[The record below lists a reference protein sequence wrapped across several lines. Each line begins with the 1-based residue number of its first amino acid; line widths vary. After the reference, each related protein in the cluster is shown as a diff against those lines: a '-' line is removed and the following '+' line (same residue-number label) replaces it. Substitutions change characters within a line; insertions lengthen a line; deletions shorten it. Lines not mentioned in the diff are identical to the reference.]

1 MNEQSVFS
9 VIAID
14 GPAASGKSTVAR
26 RLAQFLGFSFVNS
39 GAMYRAVAWLAYLR
53 KLNPSDNVAVFK
65 QLGTVSFQFG
75 ISNKESFILI
85 DGENPDQHLK
95 EEVVNRTVSAISA
108 IPDVRGF
115 LLPHLR
121 GFVRLD
127 NIVMEGRDIGSTV
140 FPETPFKFYIDAAPE
155 VRARRRAAQGLKDN
169 LAHRDRADSSRRSS
183 PLVIADD
190 AEVID
195 SSSVSIAGVVDE
207 VLRRLSQKGLAVASR
222 ADR

>member
-1 MNEQSVFS
+1 
-9 VIAID
+9 
-14 GPAASGKSTVAR
+14 
-26 RLAQFLGFSFVNS
+26 
-39 GAMYRAVAWLAYLR
+39 MYRAVAWLAHLR
-53 KLNPSDNVAVFK
+53 KLNPSDDVAVFK
-65 QLGTVSFQFG
+65 QLGTASFQFG
-75 ISNKESFILI
+75 IANKESFILI

-108 IPDVRGF
+108 IPEIRAF

-121 GFVRLD
+121 GFARLD

-190 AEVID
+190 AQVID
-195 SSSVSIAGVVDE
+195 SSSLSIAGVIDE
-207 VLRRLSQKGLAVASR
+207 VLGRLSQKGLAVASKN
-222 ADR
+222 DR

>member
-1 MNEQSVFS
+1 LNELSVFS

-26 RLAQFLGFSFVNS
+26 QLAQHLGFSFVNS
-39 GAMYRAVAWLAYLR
+39 GAMYRAVAWLAHLR
-53 KLNPSDNVAVFK
+53 KLNPSDSVAVSK

-75 ISNKESFILI
+75 IANKESFVLI
-85 DGENPDQHLK
+85 DGEKPDQHLK
-95 EEVVNRTVSAISA
+95 EEVVNRTVSTVSA
-108 IPDVRGF
+108 IPEIRAF

-121 GFVRLD
+121 GFARLD

-195 SSSVSIAGVVDE
+195 SSSLSIAGVVDE
-207 VLRRLSQKGLAVASR
+207 VLGRLSQKGLAVASKN
-222 ADR
+222 DR

>member
-1 MNEQSVFS
+1 
-9 VIAID
+9 
-14 GPAASGKSTVAR
+14 
-26 RLAQFLGFSFVNS
+26 
-39 GAMYRAVAWLAYLR
+39 MYRAVAWLAHLR
-53 KLNPSDNVAVFK
+53 KLNPSDNVAVSK

-85 DGENPDQHLK
+85 DGEKPDQHLK

-108 IPDVRGF
+108 IPEIRAF

-121 GFVRLD
+121 GFARLD

-169 LAHRDRADSSRRSS
+169 LAHRDRADSSRRLS

-195 SSSVSIAGVVDE
+195 SSSLSIAGVMQE
-207 VLRRLSQKGLAVASR
+207 VLGRLSQKGLAAASR
-222 ADR
+222 NDR

>member
-1 MNEQSVFS
+1 LNEPSAFS

-26 RLAQFLGFSFVNS
+26 QLAQTLGFSFVNS
-39 GAMYRAVAWLAYLR
+39 GAMYRAVAWLAHLR
-53 KLNPSDNVAVFK
+53 KLNPSDDVVVSK
-65 QLGTVSFQFG
+65 QLGTVSFEFG
-75 ISNKESFILI
+75 IANKESFILI
-85 DGENPDQHLK
+85 DGEKPDQHLK

-108 IPDVRGF
+108 IPEIRAF

-121 GFVRLD
+121 GFARLD

-195 SSSVSIAGVVDE
+195 SSSLSIAGVIDE
-207 VLRRLSQKGLAVASR
+207 VLAKLSQKGLAVASKN
-222 ADR
+222 DR

>member
-1 MNEQSVFS
+1 LNAPTAFS

-14 GPAASGKSTVAR
+14 GPAASGKSTVAKQ
-26 RLAQFLGFSFVNS
+26 LARILGFSFVNS
-39 GAMYRAVAWLAYLR
+39 GAMYRAVAWLAHAHKVNPNDAGAVVQ
-53 KLNPSDNVAVFK
+53 KLASVAFR
-65 QLGTVSFQFG
+65 FG
-75 ISNKESFILI
+75 VTDKESFVLI
-85 DGENPDQHLK
+85 DNENPDRHLK

-108 IPDVRGF
+108 IPEVRAF

-121 GFVRLD
+121 GFAELD

-140 FPETPFKFYIDAAPE
+140 FPETAFKFYIHAAPE

-169 LAHRDRADSSRRSS
+169 LAHRDRVDSSRRSS

-195 SSSVSIAGVVDE
+195 SSTLSISGVIDE
-207 VLRRLSQKGLAVASR
+207 VIRRLKEKGLAQAAEIR
-222 ADR
+222 R

>member
-1 MNEQSVFS
+1 LNELSAFS

-26 RLAQFLGFSFVNS
+26 QLAQTLGFSFVNS
-39 GAMYRAVAWLAYLR
+39 GAMYRAVAWLAHLR
-53 KLNPSDNVAVFK
+53 KLNPSDDAAVSK
-65 QLGTVSFQFG
+65 QLSTVAFQFG
-75 ISNKESFILI
+75 IANKESFILI
-85 DGENPDQHLK
+85 DGEKPDQHLK

-108 IPDVRGF
+108 IPEVRSF

-121 GFVRLD
+121 GFARLD

-195 SSSVSIAGVVDE
+195 SSSLSIAGVIEE
-207 VLRRLSQKGLAVASR
+207 VLGRLSQKGLAAASR
-222 ADR
+222 NDR

>member
-1 MNEQSVFS
+1 MNEPSAFS

-26 RLAQFLGFSFVNS
+26 HLAKFLGFSFVNS
-39 GAMYRAVAWLAYLR
+39 GAMYRAVAWLAHR
-53 KLNPSDNVAVFK
+53 HKINPSDNAGVYK
-65 QLGTVSFQFG
+65 QLSTVSVEFG
-75 ISNKESFILI
+75 ISDKESYILI

-108 IPDVRGF
+108 IPEVRAF
-115 LLPHLR
+115 LMPHLR
-121 GFVRLD
+121 GFARLD

-140 FPETPFKFYIDAAPE
+140 FPETRFKFYIDAAPE

-195 SSSVSIAGVVDE
+195 SSSLSIAGVVDE
-207 VLRRLSQKGLAVASR
+207 VLQRLSQKGLPAASQTNR
-222 ADR
+222 

>member
-1 MNEQSVFS
+1 LNEPSAFS

-26 RLAQFLGFSFVNS
+26 QLAQKLGFSFVNS
-39 GAMYRAVAWLAYLR
+39 GAMYRAVAWLAHLR
-53 KLNPSDNVAVFK
+53 KLNPSDDLVVSK
-65 QLGTVSFQFG
+65 QLGTVSFEFG
-75 ISNKESFILI
+75 IANKESFILI
-85 DGENPDQHLK
+85 DGEKPDQHLK

-108 IPDVRGF
+108 IPEIRAF

-121 GFVRLD
+121 GFARLD

-195 SSSVSIAGVVDE
+195 SSSLSIAGVIDE
-207 VLRRLSQKGLAVASR
+207 VLAKLSQKGLTVASKN
-222 ADR
+222 DR

>member
-1 MNEQSVFS
+1 MNEQSAFS

-26 RLAQFLGFSFVNS
+26 KLAQFLGFSFVNS
-39 GAMYRAVAWLAYLR
+39 GAMYRAVAWLAHLH
-53 KLNPSDNVAVFK
+53 KLNPSDIVAVSK
-65 QLGTVSFQFG
+65 QLGTASFQFG
-75 ISNKESFILI
+75 ISDKESFILM

-108 IPDVRGF
+108 IPEVRAF

-121 GFVRLD
+121 GFARLD

-155 VRARRRAAQGLKDN
+155 VRARRRAAQGVKDN

-195 SSSVSIAGVVDE
+195 SSSLSIAGVVDE
-207 VLRRLSQKGLAVASR
+207 VLGRLSQKGLATATR
-222 ADR
+222 PDR

>member
-1 MNEQSVFS
+1 MNELSAFS

-26 RLAQFLGFSFVNS
+26 QLAQFLGFSFVNS
-39 GAMYRAVAWLAYLR
+39 GAMYRAVAWLAHLR
-53 KLNPSDNVAVFK
+53 KINPSDDVAVSK

-75 ISNKESFILI
+75 IANKESFILI

-108 IPDVRGF
+108 IPEIRAF

-121 GFVRLD
+121 GFARLD

-169 LAHRDRADSSRRSS
+169 LTHRDRADSSRRSS

-195 SSSVSIAGVVDE
+195 SSSLSVAGVIDK
-207 VLRRLSQKGLAVASR
+207 VLGRLSQKGLAVPSKN
-222 ADR
+222 DR

>member
-1 MNEQSVFS
+1 LNEPSAFS

-26 RLAQFLGFSFVNS
+26 HLAKFLGFSFVNS
-39 GAMYRAVAWLAYLR
+39 GAMYRAVAWLAHLR
-53 KLNPSDNVAVFK
+53 RINPSDNVGVSK
-65 QLGTVSFQFG
+65 QLSTVSWEFG
-75 ISNKESFILI
+75 ISEKESFILI
-85 DGENPDQHLK
+85 DGQNPDEHLK

-108 IPDVRGF
+108 IPEVRAF

-121 GFVRLD
+121 GFARLD

-140 FPETPFKFYIDAAPE
+140 FPETRLKFYIDAAPE

-195 SSSVSIAGVVDE
+195 SSSLSIAGVVDK
-207 VLRRLSQKGLAVASR
+207 VLHRLSQKGLAAASR
-222 ADR
+222 IDR

>member
-1 MNEQSVFS
+1 LNEQSAFAV
-9 VIAID
+9 VAID

-26 RLAQFLGFSFVNS
+26 RLAQSLRFSFVNS
-39 GAMYRAVAWLAYLR
+39 GAMYRAVAWLAHMR
-53 KLNPSDNVAVFK
+53 KLNPNDSAAVAK
-65 QLGTVSFQFG
+65 QLAAVTFQFG
-75 ISNKESFILI
+75 IAEKESFVLV
-85 DGENPDQHLK
+85 DGENQDQHLK

-108 IPDVRGF
+108 IPEVRAF

-121 GFVRLD
+121 GFARLD

-140 FPETPFKFYIDAAPE
+140 FPETAFKFYIDAAPE

-169 LAHRDRADSSRRSS
+169 LAHRDRVDSSRRSS

-195 SSSVSIAGVVDE
+195 SSSLSIDGVVNE
-207 VLRRLSQKGLAVASR
+207 VLARLSQKGLVGASEANR
-222 ADR
+222 

>member
-1 MNEQSVFS
+1 LNEQSAFAV
-9 VIAID
+9 VAID

-26 RLAQFLGFSFVNS
+26 RLAQSLGFSFVNS
-39 GAMYRAVAWLAYLR
+39 GAMYRAVAWLAHMR
-53 KLNPSDNVAVFK
+53 KLNPSDSAAVAK
-65 QLGTVSFQFG
+65 QLAVVTVQFG
-75 ISNKESFILI
+75 IAEKDSFVLV

-95 EEVVNRTVSAISA
+95 EEVVNRTVSTISA
-108 IPDVRGF
+108 IPEVRGF

-121 GFVRLD
+121 GFARLD

-140 FPETPFKFYIDAAPE
+140 FPETAFKFYIDAAPE

-195 SSSVSIAGVVDE
+195 SSNLSIDGVVNE
-207 VLRRLSQKGLAVASR
+207 VLGRLSQKGLVGASEANR
-222 ADR
+222 

>member
-1 MNEQSVFS
+1 LNEPSAFS

-26 RLAQFLGFSFVNS
+26 HLAKFLRFSFVNS
-39 GAMYRAVAWLAYLR
+39 GAMYRAVAWLAHLH
-53 KLNPSDNVAVFK
+53 KINPSDNAGVSK
-65 QLGTVSFQFG
+65 QLSTVSVEFG
-75 ISNKESFILI
+75 ISDKESYILI

-108 IPDVRGF
+108 IPEVRAF
-115 LLPHLR
+115 LMPHLR
-121 GFVRLD
+121 GFARLD

-140 FPETPFKFYIDAAPE
+140 FPETRFKFYIDAAPE

-195 SSSVSIAGVVDE
+195 SSSLSIAGVVDE
-207 VLRRLSQKGLAVASR
+207 VLQRLSQKGLPAASQTNR
-222 ADR
+222 

>member
-1 MNEQSVFS
+1 MNEQSAFAV
-9 VIAID
+9 VAID

-26 RLAQFLGFSFVNS
+26 RLAQSLGFSFVNS
-39 GAMYRAVAWLAYLR
+39 GAMYRAVAWLAHIR
-53 KLNPSDNVAVFK
+53 RLNPNDNAAVAK
-65 QLGTVSFQFG
+65 QLAAVSFQFG
-75 ISNKESFILI
+75 VSEKESYVLV
-85 DGENPDQHLK
+85 DGHNPEEHLK

-108 IPDVRGF
+108 IPEVRVF

-121 GFVRLD
+121 GFARLD

-140 FPETPFKFYIDAAPE
+140 FPETAFKFYIDAAPE

-169 LAHRDRADSSRRSS
+169 LAHRDRTDSSRRSS

-195 SSSVSIAGVVDE
+195 SSSLSIDGVLNE
-207 VLRRLSQKGLAVASR
+207 VLGRLRQKGLTGTSEASR
-222 ADR
+222 

>member
-1 MNEQSVFS
+1 LNEPSAFS
-9 VIAID
+9 LIAID

-26 RLAQFLGFSFVNS
+26 HLAKFLGFSFVNS
-39 GAMYRAVAWLAYLR
+39 GAMYRAVAWLAHLH
-53 KLNPSDNVAVFK
+53 KINPSDNAGVSK
-65 QLGTVSFQFG
+65 KLSTVSVEFG
-75 ISNKESFILI
+75 ISNKESYILI

-108 IPDVRGF
+108 IPEVRAF
-115 LLPHLR
+115 LMPHLR
-121 GFVRLD
+121 GFARLD

-140 FPETPFKFYIDAAPE
+140 FPETRFKFYIDAAPE

-195 SSSVSIAGVVDE
+195 SSSLSIAGVVDE
-207 VLRRLSQKGLAVASR
+207 VLQRLSQKGLPAASQTNR
-222 ADR
+222 

>member
-1 MNEQSVFS
+1 LNELSAFS

-26 RLAQFLGFSFVNS
+26 QLAQFLGFSFVNS
-39 GAMYRAVAWLAYLR
+39 GAMYRAVAWLAHLR
-53 KLNPSDNVAVFK
+53 KLNPSDNVAVSK
-65 QLGTVSFQFG
+65 QLGTVSLQFG
-75 ISNKESFILI
+75 IANKESFILI
-85 DGENPDQHLK
+85 DGEKPDQHLK

-108 IPDVRGF
+108 IPEIRAF

-121 GFVRLD
+121 GFARLD

-195 SSSVSIAGVVDE
+195 SSSLSIAGVIDE
-207 VLRRLSQKGLAVASR
+207 VLGRLSQKGLAVASR
-222 ADR
+222 NDR

>member
-1 MNEQSVFS
+1 MNELSAFS

-14 GPAASGKSTVAR
+14 GPAASGKSMVAR
-26 RLAQFLGFSFVNS
+26 QLAQFLGFSFVNS
-39 GAMYRAVAWLAYLR
+39 GAMYRAVAWLAHLR
-53 KLNPSDNVAVFK
+53 KLNPSDNVAISK

-75 ISNKESFILI
+75 IANKESFILI
-85 DGENPDQHLK
+85 DGEKPDQHLK

-108 IPDVRGF
+108 IPQIRAF

-121 GFVRLD
+121 GFARLD

-195 SSSVSIAGVVDE
+195 SSSLSIAGVIDE
-207 VLRRLSQKGLAVASR
+207 VLRKLSQKGLAVASKN
-222 ADR
+222 DR

>member
-1 MNEQSVFS
+1 MNELSAFS

-26 RLAQFLGFSFVNS
+26 QLAQFLGFSFVNS
-39 GAMYRAVAWLAYLR
+39 GAMYRAVAWLAHLR
-53 KLNPSDNVAVFK
+53 KLNPSDNVAISK

-75 ISNKESFILI
+75 IANKESFILI
-85 DGENPDQHLK
+85 DGEKPDQHLK

-108 IPDVRGF
+108 IPEVRAF

-121 GFVRLD
+121 GFARLD

-195 SSSVSIAGVVDE
+195 SSSLSIAGVIDE
-207 VLRRLSQKGLAVASR
+207 ILGKLSQKGLAVASR
-222 ADR
+222 NDR

>member
-1 MNEQSVFS
+1 MNELSAFS

-26 RLAQFLGFSFVNS
+26 QLAQKLGFSFVNS
-39 GAMYRAVAWLAYLR
+39 GAMYRAVAWLAHLR
-53 KLNPSDNVAVFK
+53 KLNPSDDVVVSK
-65 QLGTVSFQFG
+65 QLGTVSFEFG
-75 ISNKESFILI
+75 IANKESFILI
-85 DGENPDQHLK
+85 DGEKPDQHLK

-108 IPDVRGF
+108 IPQIRAF

-121 GFVRLD
+121 GFARLD

-195 SSSVSIAGVVDE
+195 SSSLSIAGVIDE
-207 VLRRLSQKGLAVASR
+207 VLRKLSQKGLAVASKN
-222 ADR
+222 DR

>member
-1 MNEQSVFS
+1 LNEPSAFS

-26 RLAQFLGFSFVNS
+26 QLAQFLGFSFVNS
-39 GAMYRAVAWLAYLR
+39 GAMYRTVAWLAHLR
-53 KLNPSDNVAVFK
+53 KLNPGDDAAVSK
-65 QLGTVSFQFG
+65 HLSTVSFEFG

-95 EEVVNRTVSAISA
+95 EEVVNRTVSAVSA
-108 IPDVRGF
+108 IPEVRAF

-121 GFVRLD
+121 GFARLD

-195 SSSVSIAGVVDE
+195 SSSLSIARVIDE
-207 VLRRLSQKGLAVASR
+207 VLNRLRQKGLAAASKSSQ
-222 ADR
+222 

>member
-1 MNEQSVFS
+1 LNELSAFS

-26 RLAQFLGFSFVNS
+26 QLAQVLGFSFVNS
-39 GAMYRAVAWLAYLR
+39 GAMYRAVAWLAHLR
-53 KLNPSDNVAVFK
+53 KLNPSDDAAVSK
-65 QLGTVSFQFG
+65 QLGTVSLQFG
-75 ISNKESFILI
+75 IANKESFILI
-85 DGENPDQHLK
+85 DGEKPDQHLK

-108 IPDVRGF
+108 IPEIRAF

-121 GFVRLD
+121 GFARLD

-190 AEVID
+190 ADVID
-195 SSSVSIAGVVDE
+195 SSSLSIAGVIEE
-207 VLRRLSQKGLAVASR
+207 VLGRLSQKGLAAASR
-222 ADR
+222 NDR

>member
-1 MNEQSVFS
+1 LNEQSAFAV
-9 VIAID
+9 VAID

-26 RLAQFLGFSFVNS
+26 RVAQSLGFSFVNS
-39 GAMYRAVAWLAYLR
+39 GAMYRAVAWLAHTR
-53 KLNPSDNVAVFK
+53 RLNPNDSVVVAK
-65 QLGTVSFQFG
+65 QLAAVTFQFG
-75 ISNKESFILI
+75 VSGKESYVLV
-85 DGENPDQHLK
+85 DGQNPEEHLK

-108 IPDVRGF
+108 IPEVRAF

-121 GFVRLD
+121 GFARLD

-140 FPETPFKFYIDAAPE
+140 FPETAFKFYIDAAPE

-169 LAHRDRADSSRRSS
+169 LAHRDRVDSSRRSS

-195 SSSVSIAGVVDE
+195 SSSLSIDGVVNE
-207 VLRRLSQKGLAVASR
+207 VLGRLRQKGLAGTSEASR
-222 ADR
+222 

>member
-1 MNEQSVFS
+1 MNELSAFS

-26 RLAQFLGFSFVNS
+26 QLAQVLGFSFVNS
-39 GAMYRAVAWLAYLR
+39 GAMYRAVAWLAHLR
-53 KLNPSDNVAVFK
+53 KLNPSDDAAVSK

-75 ISNKESFILI
+75 IANKESFILI
-85 DGENPDQHLK
+85 DGEKPDQHLK

-108 IPDVRGF
+108 IPEIRAF

-121 GFVRLD
+121 GFARLD

-195 SSSVSIAGVVDE
+195 SSSLSIAGVIEE
-207 VLRRLSQKGLAVASR
+207 VLGRLSQKGLAAASR
-222 ADR
+222 KDR

>member
-1 MNEQSVFS
+1 
-9 VIAID
+9 
-14 GPAASGKSTVAR
+14 
-26 RLAQFLGFSFVNS
+26 
-39 GAMYRAVAWLAYLR
+39 MYRAVAWLAHAH
-53 KLNPSDNVAVFK
+53 KISPNDSVAVVK
-65 QLGTVSFQFG
+65 QLTTVSFQFG
-75 ISNKESFILI
+75 VSERESFILI
-85 DGENPDQHLK
+85 EDENPDRHLK

-108 IPDVRGF
+108 IPEVRAF

-121 GFVRLD
+121 AFARLD

-140 FPETPFKFYIDAAPE
+140 FPETAFKFYIDAAPE

-195 SSSVSIAGVVDE
+195 SSSLSIAGVVDE
-207 VLRRLSQKGLAVASR
+207 VLRRLRQKGLAEASNT
-222 ADR
+222 DR